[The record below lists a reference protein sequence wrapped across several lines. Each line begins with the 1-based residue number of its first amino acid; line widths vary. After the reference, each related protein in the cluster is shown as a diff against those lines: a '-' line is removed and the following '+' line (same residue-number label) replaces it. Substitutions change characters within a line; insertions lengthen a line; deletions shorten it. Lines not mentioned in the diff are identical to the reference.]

1 MTVPVVLASASPRR
15 LDLLRRL
22 GIEPTVRPPDVD
34 ETPRPDEPPVDLA
47 ARLARA
53 KVAVEADDDALVVAA
68 DTVVAVGPEALGK
81 PTDREDARAM
91 LALLSGRDHE
101 VLTGVAVRRHGRV
114 RADVATT
121 RVRFRS
127 LRPTE
132 IDWYVATGEPR
143 DKAGG
148 YGLQGAGAALV
159 AGIEG
164 SHTNVIGMPLEL
176 LVALARALDVD
187 LLRLGGDH
195 RARRTSEW
203 SSPEEHVPSPPN
215 T

>member
-34 ETPRPDEPPVDLA
+34 ETPRPGEPPPALA
-47 ARLARA
+47 ERLARA
-53 KVAVEADDDALVVAA
+53 KVTVEAADDALVVAA
-68 DTVVAVGPEALGK
+68 DTVVAVGTETLGK
-81 PTDREDARAM
+81 PRDPAHARAM
-91 LALLSGRDHE
+91 LELLSGREHE
-101 VLTGVAVRRHGRV
+101 VLTGLVVRRHGRV
-114 RADVATT
+114 RAGVATT
-121 RVRFRS
+121 RVRFRT
-127 LRPTE
+127 LHRTE
-132 IDWYVATGEPR
+132 IDWYLATGESR

-148 YGLQGAGAALV
+148 YGLQGGGGALV

-187 LLRLGGDH
+187 LLRPAGDD
-195 RARRTSEW
+195 RARWTSG
-203 SSPEEHVPSPPN
+203 
-215 T
+215 